1 MRHAGREIAPGAMAA
16 LERYAWPGNARELR
30 NVLERVL
37 LLEESAV
44 IQLDHLPPEISG
56 SAIHN
61 GHPFV
66 LPASGFDLESL
77 ERDVIAQ
84 ALDRANGN
92 KTGAARLLGL
102 SRDTLRYRLE
112 KYGIQ

>member
-1 MRHAGREIAPGAMAA
+1 
-16 LERYAWPGNARELR
+16 
-30 NVLERVL
+30 

-44 IQLDHLPPEISG
+44 IRVDHLPVEIGG
-56 SAIHN
+56 SPN
-61 GHPFV
+61 QVSHPFV
-66 LPASGFDLESL
+66 LPASGLDLEML
-77 ERDVIAQ
+77 ERDVISQ